1 MTTKNAIV
9 DFLLKE
15 ERALIPGL
23 LFHPFRNALM
33 KGATMDEEAAA
44 YLRKIRWVGV
54 VIMAALSRHSGQSSA
69 RQIRLKARAHWKV
82 ATQNEKGNHLAYFNL
97 VGQVSGKL

>member
-1 MTTKNAIV
+1 MAQFYGAKTTSYRS
-9 DFLLKE
+9 L
-15 ERALIPGL
+15 ALSLSEKQHYDPLSITSFSPAVG
-23 LFHPFRNALM
+23 PFR
-33 KGATMDEEAAA
+33 KDT
-44 YLRKIRWVGV
+44 
-54 VIMAALSRHSGQSSA
+54 ALSRHSGQSSA